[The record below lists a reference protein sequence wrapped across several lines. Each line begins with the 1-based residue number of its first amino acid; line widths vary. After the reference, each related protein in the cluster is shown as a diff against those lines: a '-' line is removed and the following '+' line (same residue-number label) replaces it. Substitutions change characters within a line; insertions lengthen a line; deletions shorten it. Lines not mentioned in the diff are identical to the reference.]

1 MSLGRRV
8 VPVVGLI
15 LMVGGCTTSPPDKL
29 DNICD
34 IFREKDGWY
43 ADAKDAR
50 ERWGAPISIMMA
62 FMHQESRFVAG
73 AKPPR
78 TKIWGIIPGPR
89 ASDAYGYSQARMT
102 LGTGTSVNRETT
114 ARIAISSK
122 TPLISSVGIT
132 TPRIRSTGLP
142 KTMRLDCTSTI
153 TRGTVATNEE
163 RIAQNHG

>member
-1 MSLGRRV
+1 MSFSVRV
-8 VPVVGLI
+8 VLVVTLI
-15 LMVGGCTTSPPDKL
+15 LVVGGCTTSPPGKL

-43 ADAKDAR
+43 EDAKDAR

-78 TKIWGIIPGPR
+78 TKIW
-89 ASDAYGYSQARMT
+89 
-102 LGTGTSVNRETT
+102 ETT
-114 ARIAISSK
+114 APIAISSK

-132 TPRIRSTGLP
+132 TPLIRSMGLP
-142 KTMRLDCTSTI
+142 KMMRLDFTSTI
-153 TRGTVATNEE
+153 TRGMAATNEE